1 MKLKFIDLF
10 AGIGG
15 FRAGFEMACKKN
27 GIQPYC
33 VFTSEIKRSAIEVY
47 QDNFPGEEISGDIT
61 KIDEKNIPEFDVLL
75 AGFPCQAFSTAGVR
89 RGFLDTRGTLFF
101 DIERILQKH
110 SPQAFILEN
119 VEGLVTHDLQNKN
132 DQVGK
137 TLQTILFN
145 LRKLGYT
152 VNWKV
157 LNGLDFGLAQ
167 NRKRIFLVG
176 TKDKLIP
183 LDNFRKKN
191 VPLKKILE
199 RNQPSDDIQISK
211 VLFKKYDKESLYGK
225 AIKDRRGG
233 EDNIHSW
240 DLDLKG
246 KTNRHQKKILNEI
259 LKARR
264 NKKWAEIKGIAWSDG
279 MPLTHKEINSFCEV
293 PELLENLEDLVK
305 KGYLVKRHPSDFIDS
320 KEGLKIKAPREDLPK
335 GYDLVTGKLSF
346 EISNILHPDG
356 YTPTLTATDASK
368 LALIDGENLRKL
380 TAREMAR
387 LFGFPNKFKLN
398 KKVNYFDLFG
408 NSIAVNVVE
417 KVSDNLIKFYFLKE
431 NYSEE
436 ISLNSEAVQQELF

>member
-27 GIQPYC
+27 NIQPVC

-132 DQVGK
+132 DQIGK

-199 RNQPSDDIQISK
+199 KNKPSDDIQISK

-305 KGYLVKRHPSDFIDS
+305 KGYLVKRHPADFIDS
-320 KEGLKIKAPREDLPK
+320 KEGHKIKAPREDLPK